1 MSLKQ
6 EKNSLEQGSLQK
18 GPQSKL
24 PTYDSQDDIDVFMV
38 LFERIAE
45 DMLGQQ

>member
-24 PTYDSQDDIDVFMV
+24 PTYDGQDDIDVFLV